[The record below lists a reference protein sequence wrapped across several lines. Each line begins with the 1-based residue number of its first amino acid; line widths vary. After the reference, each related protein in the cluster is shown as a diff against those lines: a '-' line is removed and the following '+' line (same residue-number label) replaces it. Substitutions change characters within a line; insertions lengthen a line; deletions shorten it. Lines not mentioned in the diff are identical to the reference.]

1 MKRLRQVLGVVVML
15 AVTTVAGF
23 YAYQR
28 FGPEPAQAAIP
39 NTIIVAPGSLT
50 ATVSA
55 TGNVAAPTQVQ
66 LGFKT
71 SGTLQELL
79 VDVGTEVQASQV
91 LARLDT
97 VPLAS
102 ALRQAEANFRSAVV
116 KLDELQA
123 GLRAEDLQ
131 LSEVAV
137 ESASLKLAQAR
148 SNTTDVQNAEGSVES
163 AALKLRQLQEGGT
176 DEDVAT
182 ARLQL
187 AAAVARLA
195 ALQKPTQRDIQAAN
209 ASLELAKAKLAQL
222 VTPRAEDVAN
232 AEGALKSAKAK
243 LDRLVTPSVEDVR
256 TAEGSLAAAR
266 AKLDRLHT
274 PVPEDVRTAQASLV
288 SATAKLDRLLRPTAE
303 DTAAAR
309 LSLDQAQTRL
319 AQIIDAPPVGPEDL
333 ANAELSVRNAQIS
346 LDKARSDAATNSS
359 LSDIAR
365 TTMVQQAEIS
375 LQQAQNNLNKLRA
388 QGPSDWELRLQ
399 QLSVESAQKSLDK
412 LLNPSAADI
421 ASAEASVRQ
430 AEASLNKLLNPSVA
444 DVIAAEV
451 SVQQAAAS
459 LNKLLNPSVA
469 DVIAAEVS
477 VQQAEAS
484 LNKLLSPSVADI
496 ASAETSVRQAE
507 NSLYKLRNPSAADI
521 ASAEASVNQAQTA
534 LNKLLTPDSFEVA
547 QQQLSLAQAGR
558 QLLRAGDTLAANIES
573 AELALRQAELQH
585 QVKIA
590 PATDQELA
598 SAAASLEGAQVQLE
612 KAQRDLTNAALTSPI
627 AGIIAVLS
635 ASVGEQVGASPMVT
649 VVDPTRVRVEVHVD
663 ETDIYRIRSGQQA
676 RLTFEAL
683 PDQRASGQ
691 VLVVTPTGTITQG
704 VVNYQALIEFDREQ
718 ALGLRPGMTATAEIV
733 TESRQNV
740 LVVPNRA
747 IRRQGQ
753 ARTVE
758 VMLPDGTTQT
768 RQVQVGLSNDQ
779 STEITSGLQPGD
791 TIIMPTT
798 TTGSVFGR
806 GGFGGGGGRGGGG
819 FR

>member
-451 SVQQAAAS
+451 SVQQA
-459 LNKLLNPSVA
+459 
-469 DVIAAEVS
+469 
-477 VQQAEAS
+477 EAS